1 MAASFLRP
9 QLVRTSKAALECAA
23 CTRSR
28 TLQFSRSRFSS
39 RLGPSIARSY
49 ATVNPGDPKP
59 PRKNSKEN
67 KTPAD
72 QSSKSPAPE
81 PNQNENGE
89 SKSSQPD
96 SAEFSP
102 LTAEESKQIDD
113 IANMIKS
120 GLPKSQAKAVDEAI
134 ALIKKGGMPIELREI
149 LDAQQKDPNRRI
161 DLATTVRLVGVF
173 TKMSRMNIAEV
184 RAKYGKNVQ
193 QNKAEPEQE
202 ETEEP
207 RLFEQSNKQQDR
219 EQGREKGK
227 KKSDGPK
234 PYTFDLKMDTG
245 TIIMSSLISYY
256 IYSTLFPGES
266 SRDITWQE
274 FRTTFFDKG
283 LVEKLTVI
291 NRNRV
296 RVELHREALKN
307 MYPQSPAIDPKFH
320 YYFSIGSVEAFERRL
335 DEAHAELGI
344 SSSERIPVAYSDEM
358 PLSAAI
364 FSFGPTIL
372 FVGALFWLSRRAASG
387 AGGQSGIFGIGKSRA
402 KRFNHETDIK
412 TKFADVAGMDEA
424 KLEIM
429 EFVSFLKD
437 PSKYQSLG
445 AKIPRG
451 AILSGPPGTG
461 KTLLAKATA
470 GESGVPF
477 FSVSGSEF
485 VEMFVGVGP
494 SRVRDLFTNARK
506 NTPCIIFIDEID
518 AIGKARAKSNFGG
531 GNDERES
538 TLNQILTEMD
548 GFNTSEQVVVLA
560 GTNRPDVLDK
570 ALMRPGRFDRHI
582 SIDRP
587 TMDGRKQIF
596 KVHLKKI
603 VTSVDINYLT
613 GRLSALTP
621 GFSGADIANCV
632 NEAALIAARAN
643 ATTVAMTHFEQAIE
657 RVIGG
662 LEKKSLVLSPEEKK
676 TVAYHEA
683 GHAICGWF
691 LKYADP
697 LLKVSIIPR
706 GQGALGY
713 AQYLPAGGNDAY
725 LMNVKQLMDRM
736 AMTLGGRV
744 SEEIWFDSVTSG
756 ASDDFNK
763 VTRMATAMVTEW
775 GMSEKIGYLNY
786 KDDEQRLHKPF
797 SEETARNIDAEVRR
811 IVDEAYKQCRDLLL
825 EKKDQLQAVAE
836 ELLKKEMLVR
846 DDLVR
851 ILGKRPFEDQGEF
864 HKYFDN
870 TEGKSAP

>member
-1 MAASFLRP
+1 MVASYLRP
-9 QLVRTSKAALECAA
+9 QLVRSSKAALECAI
-23 CTRSR
+23 CTQRRSI
-28 TLQFSRSRFSS
+28 QFSRLRLSS
-39 RLGPSIARSY
+39 RLSPSIARSY
-49 ATVNPGDPKP
+49 ATVNSGDPKP
-59 PRKNSKEN
+59 PRSNSNSDN
-67 KTPAD
+67 K
-72 QSSKSPAPE
+72 SSSQPSE
-81 PNQNENGE
+81 PPQQEPNKNQNEDPN
-89 SKSSQPD
+89 KSNSD
-96 SAEFSP
+96 AMEFSA
-102 LTAEESKQIDD
+102 LTPEEAKQIDD

-120 GLPKSQAKAVDEAI
+120 GLPKSQVRAIDEAVD
-134 ALIKKGGMPIELREI
+134 LMKKGGIPTELRQI
-149 LDAQQKDPNRRI
+149 LEGRKKDPKQRI

-173 TKMSRMNIAEV
+173 TKMSRMSPEEV
-184 RAKYGKNVQ
+184 RAKYGKDAPPQSKVESE
-193 QNKAEPEQE
+193 KD
-202 ETEEP
+202 ETDETP
-207 RLFEQSNKQQDR
+207 LFEQSNKQRNR
-219 EQGREKGK
+219 EQGDKGNK
-227 KKSDGPK
+227 KKADGK
-234 PYTFDLKMDTG
+234 PYTFDIKLDAG
-245 TIIMSSLISYY
+245 TTVLGAFLGYY
-256 IYSTLFPGES
+256 IYRTLSPGEV

-296 RVELHREALKN
+296 RVELHREAVASL
-307 MYPQSPAIDPKFH
+307 YPESPAIRPNFY

-344 SSSERIPVAYSDEM
+344 PSSERIPVAYSDEM

-387 AGGQSGIFGIGKSRA
+387 GGSQSGIFGIGKSRA
-402 KRFNHETDIK
+402 KRFNHETDIR
-412 TKFADVAGMDEA
+412 TKFSDVAGMDEA

-477 FSVSGSEF
+477 YSVSGSEF

-494 SRVRDLFTNARK
+494 SRVRDLFANARK

-518 AIGKARAKSNFGG
+518 AIGKSRSKSNFGG

-603 VTSVDINYLT
+603 VTHVDLEYLT

-643 ATTVAMTHFEQAIE
+643 ATSVTMNHFEQAIE

-691 LKYADP
+691 FKYADP

-713 AQYLPAGGNDAY
+713 AQYLPGGGNDAY

-744 SEEIWFDSVTSG
+744 SEEIWFESVTSG

-775 GMSEKIGYLNY
+775 GMSQKIGYLNY

-811 IVDEAYKQCRDLLL
+811 IVDEAYKQCKDLLL

-836 ELLKKEMLVR
+836 ELLKKEVLVR

-851 ILGKRPFEDQGEF
+851 ILGKRPFEDQGDF